1 VDGVIQSIFKGH
13 KRIQQHVGT
22 PKRRPVTVVDRA
34 LGERIKYRREYLG
47 LSQAEVA
54 ARMNKH
60 TDRAVGHWESGY
72 ARISAVDLMQLA
84 RVLGCPVGYLT
95 GEEAYNLTDQDREW
109 LGHLGRTLGMLP
121 AGRARDLYKQ
131 KLREDVEREAEFLR
145 RLVDADASR
154 T

>member
-1 VDGVIQSIFKGH
+1 MEGTIQTIIKGNSTA
-13 KRIQQHVGT
+13 RQLVS
-22 PKRRPVTVVDRA
+22 PARRPVTAADRA
-34 LGERIKYRREYLG
+34 LGGRIKYRREHLG

-54 ARMNKH
+54 ARMQKH

-72 ARISAVDLMQLA
+72 ARISAVDLMELA

-95 GEEAYNLTDQDREW
+95 GEEAHNLTDHDREW

-121 AGRARDLYKQ
+121 GGRARDLYKQ

-145 RLVDADASR
+145 RFVEENPSGS
-154 T
+154 